1 MLNVFKGKIAILLVV
16 SMVFSNAGMM
26 TFASSVDDAVSAASI
41 ANGNNTH
48 NYYEGNILKDKIE
61 GDDVGASDFVVAS
74 YASSD
79 DEELDDVG
87 AKLAN
92 HDDEEPEEDATIESS
107 DNDESDS
114 NDFYESTVENS
125 ESIDSIDSS
134 ENSEDIFESDKSESN
149 EINKVEE
156 GDLTSAGIEDGT
168 IDSIN
173 ESERVDDSS
182 TSPNEDSSDP
192 NDDSNFVETSNSVG
206 AKHRE
211 PEATT
216 SDIAP
221 SEDQNETDEEKLNN
235 DVATNSDADEKDKVN
250 INLSTVSEVANNNL
264 IATDSEFSKPVL
276 DETLST
282 ASEALEVNESTKSD
296 IILLEEVLSTK
307 SSTTLFGDTEKY
319 ILPANWTDGSGI
331 TKKRIDK
338 IEILYYGKDAPT
350 WYNISWNIEGSN
362 GLRAYKQSSYIYIFG
377 HQKIK
382 ISI

>member
-26 TFASSVDDAVSAASI
+26 TFASSVDDVVSAASI

-74 YASSD
+74 YASPD

-87 AKLAN
+87 AKLAS

-107 DNDESDS
+107 D
-114 NDFYESTVENS
+114 
-125 ESIDSIDSS
+125 
-134 ENSEDIFESDKSESN
+134 
-149 EINKVEE
+149 KVEE

-173 ESERVDDSS
+173 
-182 TSPNEDSSDP
+182 N
-192 NDDSNFVETSNSVG
+192 
-206 AKHRE
+206 
-211 PEATT
+211 
-216 SDIAP
+216 
-221 SEDQNETDEEKLNN
+221 
-235 DVATNSDADEKDKVN
+235 DADEKDKVN
-250 INLSTVSEVANNNL
+250 INLSTVSEVANNSL
-264 IATDSEFSKPVL
+264 IATDSKFVKTVL
-276 DETLST
+276 EEELSTTSETLK
-282 ASEALEVNESTKSD
+282 VNESTKSD
-296 IILLEEVLSTK
+296 IIALEDVLSTK
-307 SSTTLFGDTEKY
+307 SSASLFGDTDKY
-319 ILPANWTDGSGI
+319 ILPANWTKGSGI

-338 IEILYYGKDAPT
+338 IEILYYGKDAPS

-362 GLRAYKQSSYIYIFG
+362 GLRAYKQFSYIYIYG